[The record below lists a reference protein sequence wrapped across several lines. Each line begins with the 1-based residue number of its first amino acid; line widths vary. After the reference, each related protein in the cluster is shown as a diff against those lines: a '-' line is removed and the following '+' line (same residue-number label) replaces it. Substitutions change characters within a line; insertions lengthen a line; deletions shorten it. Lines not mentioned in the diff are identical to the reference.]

1 VSVPESSPAA
11 EFRHCAT
18 LGASDIPM
26 PHHRPRPLI
35 ASRFLDPAV
44 VPEISC
50 IVSAKTPLGFDL
62 PTFVAAA
69 QRFIDEYLGPVWGV
83 AAHLKIRRKTQP
95 GCWALVF
102 VDTER
107 QANDD
112 GWHDV
117 TNDGLPLAKVFLR
130 AIGSQIAEQ
139 KPRARAKAL
148 QDEVTLTVTH
158 EIAEMLV
165 DPAVTL
171 CVQRVGYGV
180 YSLEVADAVE
190 EDGFRI
196 DGFKIT
202 DFVYPAWYEQFHKPD
217 STVFDQ
223 CGKCR
228 RPFHV
233 LRTGYA
239 SIFRRGRW
247 TDHAGSPAKRARFE
261 REDRNGHRTEQR
273 TRSGHLKRST
283 RR

>member
-1 VSVPESSPAA
+1 
-11 EFRHCAT
+11 
-18 LGASDIPM
+18 M
-26 PHHRPRPLI
+26 PRRRPHRLI

-50 IVSAKTPLGFDL
+50 IVSARTPLGFDL
-62 PTFVAAA
+62 RAFVTAA
-69 QRFIDEYLGPVWGV
+69 QRFVDEHLGPVWGV
-83 AAHLKIRRKTQP
+83 AARLKVRRKTRR

-107 QANDD
+107 QASDD

-130 AIGSQIAEQ
+130 VIDSQIDQNE
-139 KPRARAKAL
+139 PRAHARAFK
-148 QDEVTLTVTH
+148 DEVTLTATH

-180 YSLEVADAVE
+180 YSLEVADPVE
-190 EDGFRI
+190 EDGFQI
-196 DGFKIT
+196 GGFKMT
-202 DFVYPAWYEQFHKPD
+202 DFVYPAWYEQFHRPD
-217 STVFDQ
+217 STVFDH

-233 LRTGYA
+233 LGTGYA
-239 SIFRRGRW
+239 SIFRRSRW
-247 TDHAGSPAKRARFE
+247 TDHAGSRAKRTRFE

-273 TRSGHLKRST
+273 KRSGHLRRST

>member
-1 VSVPESSPAA
+1 M
-11 EFRHCAT
+11 FIRKCAT
-18 LGASDIPM
+18 LGATNTPM
-26 PHHRPRPLI
+26 PRHRSRHLI

-69 QRFIDEYLGPVWGV
+69 QRFVDKNLGPVWGV
-83 AAHLKIRRKTQP
+83 AAHLKIRRKTRP

-107 QANDD
+107 QAKDD

-117 TNDGLPLAKVFLR
+117 THDGLPLAKVFLR
-130 AIGSQIAEQ
+130 VLDSEITEEE
-139 KPRARAKAL
+139 PRARAKAF
-148 QDEVTLTVTH
+148 QDAVTLTVAH

-180 YSLEVADAVE
+180 YSLEVADPVE
-190 EDGFRI
+190 EDGFRV
-196 DGFKIT
+196 DGFMMT
-202 DFVYPAWYEQFHKPD
+202 DFVYPAWYEQFHKPN
-217 STVFDQ
+217 STLFDH
-223 CGKCR
+223 CRKCR

-247 TDHAGSPAKRARFE
+247 TDHAGSRAKRTRFE

-273 TRSGHLKRST
+273 KRSGHLKRST